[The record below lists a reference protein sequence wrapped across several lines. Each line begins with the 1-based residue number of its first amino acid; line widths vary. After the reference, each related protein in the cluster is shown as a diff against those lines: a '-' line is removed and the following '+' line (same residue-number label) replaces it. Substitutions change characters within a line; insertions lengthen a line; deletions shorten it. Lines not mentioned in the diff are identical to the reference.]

1 MKILGIDPGVGGGYV
16 LMEDLEPTCVGL
28 YVSEQT
34 FIDSVEDLA
43 TEGIDAAFIEKVNA
57 FPGQGVAST
66 WKFAQN
72 YGFERGVIRTL
83 KIPLHEVRPQ
93 VWQKGL
99 GIPQVKEKTKRK
111 AALKDVAGRLFP
123 QLRWTLKTCDAALIA
138 HYGVKTL
145 SSSRN
150 SQEHSS

>member
-1 MKILGIDPGVGGGYV
+1 MKILGIDPGVGGGFV
-16 LMEDLEPTCVGL
+16 LMDNLTPVQVGL
-28 YVSEQT
+28 YVSEQM
-34 FIDSVEDLA
+34 FIEHMEEVTS
-43 TEGIDAAFIEKVNA
+43 EGVDAAFIEKVNA

-83 KIPLHEVRPQ
+83 KIPLHEVLPQ
-93 VWQKGL
+93 KWQKGL

-123 QLRWTLKTCDAALIA
+123 QVKWTLKTCDAALIA

-145 SSSRN
+145 SSTGDIQTDLS
-150 SQEHSS
+150 